1 MDDTPTWTAAPGR
14 ALILRTCS
22 PDMTSHGGFVWPR
35 DGEVAA
41 PDWESTAECGNGLHG
56 LLWGAGDGTLV
67 STDPDAV
74 WVVAEVDASDVVELV
89 GKVKVPRAFVVFA
102 GARDVAVAL
111 VQAHAP
117 AGTAVVWGTA
127 TAGYGGTATA
137 GYGGTAT
144 AGHGGTATAGDMG
157 TATAGYGGTATAGYG
172 GIATAGDMGT
182 ATAGYGGTATAGYGG
197 LIAITYY
204 DNASDSYRRAFG
216 EVAEN
221 GIQPGVAYIVRDGQ
235 LVARPDTA
243 TATAPAP
250 APAPGNPCT

>member
-127 TAGYGGTATA
+127 TAGYGG
-137 GYGGTAT
+137 
-144 AGHGGTATAGDMG
+144 
-157 TATAGYGGTATAGYG
+157 
-172 GIATAGDMGT
+172 
-182 ATAGYGGTATAGYGG
+182 